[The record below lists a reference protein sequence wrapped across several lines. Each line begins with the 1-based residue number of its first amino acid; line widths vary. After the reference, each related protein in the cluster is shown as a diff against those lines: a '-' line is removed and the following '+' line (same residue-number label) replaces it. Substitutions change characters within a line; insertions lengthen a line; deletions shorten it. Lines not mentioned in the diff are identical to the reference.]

1 MRIFTGLLT
10 LMLLAAWSFA
20 GEVKVAVAANVQSAF
35 SDLVKVFNESNPSI
49 TIVPTFGASGAFTT
63 QIKNGAP
70 FDIFVAAD
78 VGFPQE
84 LVKAGLSA
92 NEPKVYAQG
101 AVALFG
107 KSADL
112 SKGLKVVLDPSVEK
126 IAIANPK
133 TAPYGRAS
141 EEALKNAGYLGR
153 SQDKFVYGKSIGDA
167 LSLAIADANL
177 GFVAKSAFYSPEMA
191 EYKEGVHWI
200 SVDPKLYTPIE
211 QAAIILKD
219 AANNKEA
226 KAFYDFLF
234 TKKAKDVFVG
244 YGYNVPK

>member
-1 MRIFTGLLT
+1 MRLLIGLLT
-10 LMLLAAWSFA
+10 LTLFSAWSFA

-35 SDLVKVFNESNPSI
+35 DDLVKAFNKDNPSI
-49 TIVPTFGASGAFTT
+49 AVVSTFGSSGAFVT

-78 VGFPQE
+78 IGFPE
-84 LVKAGLSA
+84 EVVKAGLSA
-92 NEPKVYAQG
+92 SEPKVYAEG
-101 AVALFG
+101 ALALFG
-107 KSADL
+107 KKADF
-112 SKGLKVVLDPSVEK
+112 SKGLKVVLDKSVDK

-141 EEALKNAGYLGR
+141 EEALKNDGLLDKVK
-153 SQDKFVYGKSIGDA
+153 DKFVYGKSIADA
-167 LSLAIADANL
+167 LSLAIADASL
-177 GFVAKSAFYSPEMA
+177 GFVAKSAFYSPKMA

-200 SVDPKLYTPIE
+200 SVDPKLYAPIE

-219 AANNKEA
+219 AANNKDA

-234 TKKAKDVFVG
+234 TKKAKDVFVS
-244 YGYNVPK
+244 YGYNVP

>member
-1 MRIFTGLLT
+1 MRLLIGLFT
-10 LMLLAAWSFA
+10 LMLFSAWSFA

-35 SDLVKVFNESNPSI
+35 DDLVKAFNEDNPSVV
-49 TIVPTFGASGAFTT
+49 IVPAFGASGAFTT

-78 VGFPQE
+78 VDFPKE
-84 LVKAGLSA
+84 IVKAGLSA

-107 KSADL
+107 KKADF
-112 SKGLKVVLDPSVEK
+112 SKGLKVVLDKNVDK

-141 EEALKNAGYLGR
+141 VEALEKAGLLGKVE
-153 SQDKFVYGKSIGDA
+153 SKFVYGKSIGDA
-167 LSLAIADANL
+167 LSLAIADASL
-177 GFVAKSAFYSPEMA
+177 GFVAKSSFYTPKMA
-191 EYKEGVHWI
+191 EYKEGTHWI

-219 AANNKEA
+219 AADNKEA

-234 TKKAKDVFVG
+234 TQKAKNIFIS
-244 YGYNVPK
+244 YGYNVP